1 MDLFRCGTLRVSQ
14 FGRFRTACKM
24 YGYRTSYEIKDALA
38 FGDLTLLEEIRNK
51 YPVGSTD
58 WKRLEYIQRYIRMIL
73 ILSMEK
79 LAMNPGKE
87 QIEYSFVDYMKEII
101 TICEKEL
108 QCIQVK

>member
-1 MDLFRCGTLRVSQ
+1 MYRERFRCAFLFSGLPVKCTDTELL
-14 FGRFRTACKM
+14 TK
-24 YGYRTSYEIKDALA
+24 IKDALA
-38 FGDLTLLEEIRNK
+38 FGDLTLLEEIRDK

-87 QIEYSFVDYMKEII
+87 QIEYSFCGLYERNYNKFVRKSQMNN
-101 TICEKEL
+101 
-108 QCIQVK
+108 